1 MSHMYS
7 ISKGGDQLCPLGFHP
22 QVRWPTRCKRC
33 FRDYKEH
40 GSRRNGEDIASSSPS
55 LSDGQQRNA
64 RDTLDRSVRSWT
76 STQNLSTNNDNHI
89 NVEIAPPIRLRQRPS
104 SWSSTPDLDEAQKSY
119 PKVVEEV
126 VVNVQ
131 LPARRRHTAAL
142 FDNIEESFTLKR
154 PPISNG
160 NAYSS
165 NSNNNSKPVE
175 EEEAVVITKSDS
187 LAERVRKM
195 QMMKRQGSLEREL
208 SKERETSVPRNDPQ
222 QEVKRQEPE
231 TQSLRRR
238 RANDPLPPIPG
249 QNPTATRPRNDTLP
263 PIPDARPPRARSEV
277 LQPVSEVKPK
287 VVIKKPP
294 VIKPPAPTPTDNHT
308 SNNVQFSIQVK
319 DPKKIK
325 KLDDVQ
331 SNTTNTTETTVG
343 RRDNELKQEIEM
355 LRRELDA
362 SKARCERAE
371 RDKSDILLRRLASMD
386 TSTNRT
392 AAAEALKLQ
401 QQVNEMKQ
409 QVEELQDDK
418 KSLTS
423 KVKELS
429 SEMNGRASKSMEEM
443 LRNKLEQAERMCE
456 ALMDENED
464 MKREVKNMEA
474 EIDEMQDNFRE
485 EQADEYVSVK
495 KELEQTT
502 KNCRIL
508 SFKLKKSDR
517 KIEMLEGDKQDVGT
531 QSNTD
536 LVTKIKKLE
545 DDLKIANEVARRL
558 QAETETEPKR
568 KAPALGKIGKSTSDG
583 GKISRASLTRGG
595 SQEDPVQLLRDLQDS
610 MEREADLREQ
620 LKFAEEEAEC
630 LRKKSSRVDDENESL
645 VMQLKKMAT
654 KARSRKLSPNP
665 PKRHSLVEKDEGI
678 SDEEDTAE
686 LKLQLELNEQETA
699 VLRRK
704 LEALEKENET
714 SKKQVTDLHDKLLAK
729 SKEMNLAKKAMLKT
743 SPLTKDPL
751 SDKKLQVMEEE
762 MNELRKKLIEKDR
775 DFERVQAEI
784 SISKG
789 KPKSS
794 TLKSKTKTQTLEQ
807 ENDKMLAEV
816 KQLQLQVARGTIKST
831 PVKDSTESDKLKKT
845 VEELEKER
853 EELKTKLKIILEE
866 PVSKLPARI
875 PKVYSDIKT
884 KMQLKKMIEELE
896 EEVTEM
902 RAIALRT
909 SAYKLKKLEEDNT
922 RISDELTDVKTRY
935 DDITRANNS
944 SAISSVKLK
953 DVETKLQKTQ
963 DDNKSLLDKIKT
975 VEDKITKQELSIKQ
989 ADAAKTLVENQLKS
1003 EKEKATKVEK
1013 EIEKIKTERLKLE
1026 TKASALDV
1034 ELAISKKTSEKTKLT
1049 LEKEIAAL
1057 KTKTSLNN
1065 ELPSKKLQE
1074 LQEQNKE
1081 LDESLNKEL
1090 KKYATLTGQYELLE
1104 EEHVL
1109 IKAQL
1114 TTEKEK
1120 IESDLKSTKTK
1131 LKEFEDLE
1139 VVYKREK
1146 ADLAKKITDLQR
1158 KLAEA
1163 ELQGSKVST
1172 NSFELDR
1179 SRLKSKLEEKE
1190 SDYNKLVK
1198 QNDMNVDQLSQIRK
1212 ENDEMKRKLDDF
1224 ERIDKVQRTLNDH
1237 NSALEN
1243 ELKKLKVKLDN
1254 SELSVKSEVASTR
1267 LRYETQ
1273 INTLQNELTSIH
1285 RQCERFKKDRD
1296 SYKQLLEAAQKNIG
1310 ELKKDRKSYASTSS
1324 GDEDD
1329 KSKIQGLE
1337 QQVGC
1342 LEDELSESRLEASKL
1357 RTELISDKSGFEIRI
1372 SEMQSKMNEYEEERI
1387 LGNTKISGT
1396 KTRLELSWQKERE
1409 DQQRLL
1415 QETSTL
1421 ARDLRQTLFEV
1432 ERERD
1437 KERLESRRKI
1447 DQIKKATEEEL
1458 EEGRRKISE
1467 LQSDLLEL
1475 RDAHAKLRTANE
1487 KLRRDRDRYE
1497 RERESGTKRRLE
1509 QVGERKVGALLQTVD
1524 ELVKIAPEFQKA
1536 EAAHSISSTLSIPNA
1551 PQRSKSR
1558 SPSPSAPSAPT
1569 MQISQVLA
1577 RLAEASDELR
1587 RYQRLCD
1594 EEKDRDRVRR
1604 GGMRRAASTEND
1616 NGIDNNT
1623 NRPIARIN
1631 RASHG
1636 SLYRKSLSLDQS
1648 MQGEQQQQI
1657 WKDSDGGGSMSS
1669 MQSIDSEYGI
1679 RRGDSSMDSR
1689 LSAGSTQ
1696 SDMPRSRKKKK
1707 GLMGK
1712 LRSLTK
1718 SRGTESDA
1726 SHLGSDS
1733 DVSLAGDHRSSKKDL
1748 KGRLSGMFKR
1758 AGSSSRAGSQEKMT
1772 NDSQQ
1777 RPISIASN
1785 GGSTNTLPQPSSTAT
1800 PKKPPTP
1807 TQVRRVKPPVSTIT
1821 SSTITRS
1828 KS

>member
-165 NSNNNSKPVE
+165 NSINNSKPVE

-325 KLDDVQ
+325 KLDDAQ
-331 SNTTNTTETTVG
+331 SNTTNTTETTLVG
-343 RRDNELKQEIEM
+343 RRDNELKEEIEM

-531 QSNTD
+531 QSNTE

-845 VEELEKER
+845 VEELEKEG

-866 PVSKLPARI
+866 PVSKMPARI

-922 RISDELTDVKTRY
+922 RISKELTDVKTQLL
-935 DDITRANNS
+935 ITKSDS

-953 DVETKLQKTQ
+953 EVETKLQKTQ

-1049 LEKEIAAL
+1049 LEKEIATL
-1057 KTKTSLNN
+1057 KTKSNLNN